1 MNNTRV
7 GVDLAKDVIQVCIF
21 TNNKVLSNTEMTP
34 NEFSLWLIN
43 AKPVKII
50 FEACGTSNYWK
61 QVAIAVGHDAKL
73 ICPKLVSTVR
83 QKQKTDKNDAVAIVQ
98 ASLIPSITFIAGK
111 NIEQQQLQSMMR
123 LRELA
128 IKQKTALS
136 NQLGALLLEFNIKS
150 SARNGGLRGAIES
163 TLEDAENSL
172 SSLFRDSL
180 KTAWEHYLL
189 IIKSIATYDD
199 CLVKAIAS
207 HPECQ
212 RLLKLEG
219 VGTLNAINLYIALGC
234 SELGVFSK
242 GKDASACIGLTPI
255 QYSSGGKTK
264 LGSIGKYVKNS
275 ILRSQLVV
283 GSMSAVSQ
291 ICKRTAKTQK
301 ELWVQALVARRGKR
315 CAAVALANKNVRTA
329 YAMLTKGT
337 EYQAEVITA

>member
-1 MNNTRV
+1 MNNTRI

-34 NEFSLWLIN
+34 TEFSLWLIN
-43 AKPVKII
+43 AKPAIII

-61 QVAIAVGHDAKL
+61 QVAIMAGHDAKL

-83 QKQKTDKNDAVAIVQ
+83 QKQKTDENDAFAIVQ
-98 ASLIPSITFIAGK
+98 TSMIPGILFITGK
-111 NIEQQQLQSMMR
+111 NVEQQQLQSMMR

-136 NQLGALLLEFNIKS
+136 NQLGSLLLEFNIRS

-163 TLEDAENSL
+163 ALEDAENSL
-172 SSLFRDSL
+172 SSLFRGVL

-189 IIKSIATYDD
+189 IIKSIANYDD
-199 CLVKAIAS
+199 SLIKAIAS

-219 VGTLNAINLYIALGC
+219 VGTLNAINLYISLGC

-255 QYSSGGKTK
+255 QHSSGGKTK

-291 ICKRTAKTQK
+291 ICKRTAKTEK

-337 EYQAEVITA
+337 EYQAQAITA